1 MKKLKRTLVVI
12 FAAVL
17 LCSVAVSVS
26 AVAADTAIEQALSY
40 CMATE
45 QGDVVIRPQTARDG
59 KWYLFLPANADYS
72 SLPLTFGDD
81 VDAVELSANGAV
93 VSVVSGQATDVTPLL
108 QGDGEHPVTVSLT
121 VDGASQSYQLVL
133 MKSENV
139 RSLYYVSDDPVNF
152 GRDYVDASKDN
163 EESSGMAMI
172 INAEG
177 EVDYDGEVKE
187 LKGRGNSTFFY
198 FDKKPYQM
206 KLDKKAELIDG
217 AGKSKKWILLANAAD
232 PTFMRNS
239 IAFDAAEYMG
249 IPYPCANEA
258 IDFYFDGE
266 YRGTYLLC
274 EKVEVDD
281 NRIEISNTDDL
292 IEDANKDTPA
302 YDNPSVKT
310 ILRKDGTVVDDV
322 DAPGSFRYVEN
333 LVEPE
338 IPEGASHHA
347 YLLEFDLEPRYPLEL
362 TGFVTDRGQRIV
374 TKTPEYMTYAEGNYI
389 SNFWQEFEDAV
400 YSADGYNAAT
410 GKYYYDYCDLDSLVN
425 TYVLN
430 EFIKNCDYYDSST
443 FFYLAE
449 DADKFY
455 CGPIWDNDVAFG
467 IGFDVDRDALIT
479 KPEYFYCADKPFAQ
493 ALMKIDSFR
502 EAVKE
507 KMSVDGEV
515 QQLKELMT
523 SDGGWI
529 DTYAANTEASLAMNY
544 KLWDITNAD
553 VLYVTLPAGTTVS
566 GQVTVLKDF
575 LNVRADWLTEQTSQW
590 SGEDYTIQTEP
601 PTDDDDGSNSVL
613 DFFAEMFQM
622 IVDFFQTI
630 INFFEQLFN
639 SLG

>member
-12 FAAVL
+12 FATVL

-108 QGDGEHPVTVSLT
+108 QGDAEHPVTVSLT

-292 IEDANKDTPA
+292 IEDANKDTPVL
-302 YDNPSVKT
+302 SVMWKT
-310 ILRKDGTVVDDV
+310 
-322 DAPGSFRYVEN
+322 
-333 LVEPE
+333 
-338 IPEGASHHA
+338 
-347 YLLEFDLEPRYPLEL
+347 
-362 TGFVTDRGQRIV
+362 
-374 TKTPEYMTYAEGNYI
+374 
-389 SNFWQEFEDAV
+389 
-400 YSADGYNAAT
+400 
-410 GKYYYDYCDLDSLVN
+410 
-425 TYVLN
+425 
-430 EFIKNCDYYDSST
+430 
-443 FFYLAE
+443 
-449 DADKFY
+449 
-455 CGPIWDNDVAFG
+455 
-467 IGFDVDRDALIT
+467 
-479 KPEYFYCADKPFAQ
+479 
-493 ALMKIDSFR
+493 
-502 EAVKE
+502 
-507 KMSVDGEV
+507 
-515 QQLKELMT
+515 
-523 SDGGWI
+523 
-529 DTYAANTEASLAMNY
+529 
-544 KLWDITNAD
+544 
-553 VLYVTLPAGTTVS
+553 
-566 GQVTVLKDF
+566 
-575 LNVRADWLTEQTSQW
+575 
-590 SGEDYTIQTEP
+590 
-601 PTDDDDGSNSVL
+601 
-613 DFFAEMFQM
+613 
-622 IVDFFQTI
+622 
-630 INFFEQLFN
+630 
-639 SLG
+639 